1 MQTEITIAKKSTRG
15 GRSLG
20 ERLADRDPD
29 APGEMIE
36 AYYPE
41 LYAFTGAMLRDCVL
55 AEDVV
60 HDALVSALEALGRYR
75 KERIENLALRAW
87 LYRITLNKTR
97 DHFRRSSRRKELPL
111 YEETCPTAE
120 PEPDRARIMDALNAL
135 ARLSEKQRIAVTLRY
150 LQDLP
155 YAEIALATG
164 WPENTAKTLVRRGM
178 DSLRK
183 SLAAAESSAG
193 TAPKKETAT

>member
-1 MQTEITIAKKSTRG
+1 MKTISNPGT
-15 GRSLG
+15 GRTLT
-20 ERLADRDPD
+20 ERLAERDPD

-75 KERIENLALRAW
+75 RERIENLALRAW

-97 DHFRRSSRRKELPL
+97 DHFRRSSRRKELQL
-111 YEETCPTAE
+111 NEETCPTAE
-120 PEPDRARIMDALNAL
+120 PEPDRAGIMDALDAL
-135 ARLSEKQRIAVTLRY
+135 ARLSEKQRIAVALRY

-155 YAEIALATG
+155 YAEIAAATG
-164 WPENTAKTLVRRGM
+164 WPENTVKTLVRRGM
-178 DSLRK
+178 TSLRK
-183 SLAAAESSAG
+183 SLAGHENISVK
-193 TAPKKETAT
+193 APDFNVKEKVK